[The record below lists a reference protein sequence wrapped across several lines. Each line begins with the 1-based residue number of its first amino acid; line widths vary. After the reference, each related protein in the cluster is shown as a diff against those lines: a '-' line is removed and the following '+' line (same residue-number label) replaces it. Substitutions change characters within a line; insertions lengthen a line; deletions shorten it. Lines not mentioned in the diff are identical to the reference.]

1 MENKRAIL
9 TGALLWVLIFFEIS
23 ILMFGFK
30 LIGVT
35 QYFVHYLIAIPLV
48 LICAWIY
55 FKGGNTK
62 LSVKEGFKLGLV
74 FIAAGIVLDLLI
86 TVLLFTK
93 SLSFFLD
100 PYLWVG
106 YAEIILLCVIY
117 PPIKK
122 TWF

>member
-30 LIGVT
+30 LNT
-35 QYFVHYLIAIPLV
+35 TTTYFVHYLVLIPLV
-48 LICAWIY
+48 IFCSWLY
-55 FKGGNTK
+55 FKGKHTNLT
-62 LSVKEGFKLGLV
+62 VKEGFKISLI
-74 FIAAGIVLDLLI
+74 FIATGIVLDLLI
-86 TVLLFTK
+86 TVLLFVK
-93 SLSFFLD
+93 SLSFFFV

-106 YAEIILLCVIY
+106 YLETIILCIIY

>member
-30 LIGVT
+30 LNT
-35 QYFVHYLIAIPLV
+35 TTTYFVHYLALIPLAAFC
-48 LICAWIY
+48 LWLY
-55 FKGGNTK
+55 FKGKHTNLT
-62 LSVKEGFKLGLV
+62 VKEGFKVSLI
-74 FIAAGIVLDLLI
+74 FIATGIVLDLLI
-86 TVLLFTK
+86 TVLLFIK
-93 SLSFFLD
+93 SLSFFLT

-106 YAEIILLCVIY
+106 YAEMILICLIY

>member
-30 LIGVT
+30 LNT
-35 QYFVHYLIAIPLV
+35 TTTYFVHYLVLIPLV
-48 LICAWIY
+48 VFCSWLY
-55 FKGGNTK
+55 FKGKHTD
-62 LSVKEGFKLGLV
+62 LSAKEGFKISLF
-74 FIAAGIVLDLLI
+74 FIATGIVLDLLI
-86 TVLLFTK
+86 TVLLFVK
-93 SLSFFLD
+93 SLSFFFV

-106 YAEIILLCVIY
+106 YAEVMLLCVIY

-122 TWF
+122 AWF